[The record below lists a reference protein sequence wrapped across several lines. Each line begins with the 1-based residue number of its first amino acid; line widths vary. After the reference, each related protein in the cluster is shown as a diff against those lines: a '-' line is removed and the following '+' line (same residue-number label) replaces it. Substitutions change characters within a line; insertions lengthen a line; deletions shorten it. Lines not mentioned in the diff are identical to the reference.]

1 MEFFLFCLRRIC
13 EAHTLVLLA
22 VQFKNVR
29 RASKETELKMFVVVL
44 RGWLRPWWPNRQC
57 IIQFHALFCENV
69 NEIMVELDSLIITA
83 HSRRAAVAAVAKKI
97 EKKKKISSLLWQP
110 LSFRLPQDHIPHRTL
125 CHSRIHNFISFCIY
139 LVTQSLLEPIHIDI
153 YIQQYISLFPLHMN
167 VCAGAI
173 GGAFQRTLCRVRLNG
188 YANNV
193 IISFLANRH
202 IAINLPSPPCN
213 MRCLCRS
220 HESFS
225 LYSNTIRKHIHLSA
239 NIFCNASQIHRYICS
254 RISDKQ
260 TTANE

>member
-97 EKKKKISSLLWQP
+97 EKKKKSRHCCDNRYH
-110 LSFRLPQDHIPHRTL
+110 FGCHRITYPIE
-125 CHSRIHNFISFCIY
+125 RYAIVDIHNFISFCIY

>member
-1 MEFFLFCLRRIC
+1 MHYSISCVILRECQRNYGGIGLTYHNGTQSSSSSSSSC
-13 EAHTLVLLA
+13 EED
-22 VQFKNVR
+22 R
-29 RASKETELKMFVVVL
+29 
-44 RGWLRPWWPNRQC
+44 
-57 IIQFHALFCENV
+57 
-69 NEIMVELDSLIITA
+69 
-83 HSRRAAVAAVAKKI
+83 
-97 EKKKKISSLLWQP
+97 KKKKISSLLWQP